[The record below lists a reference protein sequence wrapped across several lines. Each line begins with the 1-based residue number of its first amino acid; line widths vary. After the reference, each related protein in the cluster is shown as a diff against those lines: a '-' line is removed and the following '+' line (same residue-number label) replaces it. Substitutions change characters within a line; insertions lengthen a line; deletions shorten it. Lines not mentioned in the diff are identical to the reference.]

1 MSAFGLEGG
10 LIGKL
15 NITQKNKGPFITGE
29 VNIKDGTYRS
39 FGQDLEITKGK
50 ILFNGPADQPYVD
63 IEAIRNPNNTRDDV
77 TAGVRVN
84 GPADAPKIE
93 IFSSPSMPQANA
105 LSYLL
110 RGQDIGSD
118 TGGNAMT
125 TTLIGLSLA
134 KSGKVVGEIGQAF
147 GVQDLQLDT
156 AGSGEESQVT
166 ISGYIAPD
174 LQVKYGVGI
183 FNSLGEFTLR
193 YRILS
198 DLYIEAVSGV
208 DGAVDLIYQFS
219 FD

>member
-1 MSAFGLEGG
+1 
-10 LIGKL
+10 
-15 NITQKNKGPFITGE
+15 
-29 VNIKDGTYRS
+29 
-39 FGQDLEITKGK
+39 
-50 ILFNGPADQPYVD
+50 
-63 IEAIRNPNNTRDDV
+63 
-77 TAGVRVN
+77 
-84 GPADAPKIE
+84 
-93 IFSSPSMPQANA
+93 MPQANA

-110 RGQDIGSD
+110 RGQDIDGES
-118 TGGNAMT
+118 GGNAMT

-156 AGSGEESQVT
+156 AGSGEDSQVT
-166 ISGYIAPD
+166 ISGYIAPG

-193 YRILS
+193 YRIIS

-208 DGAVDLIYQFS
+208 DNAVDLIYQFE